1 MGWRAQDSL
10 DRERREAEGRP
21 ISLTLTQLAFTAAFG
36 AAVWLIWI
44 YVR

>member
-1 MGWRAQDSL
+1 MGWRVQDSL

-21 ISLTLTQLAFTAAFG
+21 MSLTLAQIALTIALG
-36 AAVWLIWI
+36 AAIWLVWR